1 MDFKKGNW
9 NIEDF
14 NLEKDGS
21 DLLDDQISS
30 KIVGNL
36 KKHIGPSGFPK
47 PGSSN
52 GLIRPA

>member
-14 NLEKDGS
+14 NLEKAS
-21 DLLDDQISS
+21 DLLDDRTSN

-36 KKHIGPSGFPK
+36 KKHIGPQGFPK
-47 PGSSN
+47 PTSSN